1 MDPRIREH
9 AEIIVNHSIDCEDG
23 DHVVIDAHPV
33 AEDLTTALV
42 EAVADVGGHPLVIQ
56 ERLGQRF
63 RRAYLNNYDGEF
75 ETPEHTGALYEAMDA
90 YIAIKGSDN
99 ETQLSD
105 VDTETKADYERA
117 YEPVRETRL
126 NKPWNLTLYPAP
138 ANAQVAEM
146 ATEEYENFV
155 WDAILKDWDAVR
167 EHQQEMA
174 DRIGPAVTGLMAA
187 VSAGGA
193 SGSPPTGHGAPPAAG
208 GDPAPA
214 ADAGGATPSPDPGP
228 AAPTDAGAGAPREP
242 APSAAAYR
250 LRRVEPEGEADCRM
264 TDFLR
269 LPMALAPAE
278 PLPGGEMA
286 ADPRL
291 CGIVLVPAGA
301 GEDAPPGLR
310 LVPPRDPGLAPLP
323 PGFAAMAGTGIAP
336 WRLTRPVRVDVIG
349 AGGSA
354 VHRFTLVPRP

>member
-174 DRIGPAVTGLMAA
+174 DRLTEAEEVRIVSGDTLDVTM
-187 VSAGGA
+187 S
-193 SGSPPTGHGAPPAAG
+193 
-208 GDPAPA
+208 
-214 ADAGGATPSPDPGP
+214 
-228 AAPTDAGAGAPREP
+228 
-242 APSAAAYR
+242 
-250 LRRVEPEGEADCRM
+250 VEGNKTLNDYGEAN
-264 TDFLR
+264 
-269 LPMALAPAE
+269 
-278 PLPGGEMA
+278 LPGGEVFTA
-286 ADPRL
+286 PEKYSVEGEAYFDIPIYHE
-291 CGIVLVPAGA
+291 GHEIAGA
-301 GEDAPPGLR
+301 QLVFEDGKVVDHAAEKNEDYLTNILDTDDGARYLGELGIGMNRDIDRFTRNILFDEKMGDTVHMAVGRAYPETVGEDNEQNS
-310 LVPPRDPGLAPLP
+310 
-323 PGFAAMAGTGIAP
+323 
-336 WRLTRPVRVDVIG
+336 
-349 AGGSA
+349 SA
-354 VHRFTLVPRP
+354 VHVDMIADMSEDSYIELDGEVVQRNGAFWFEDEF